1 MPVPVDL
8 NKLSDVVKNDTVKK
22 AVYDKSA
29 AKVNNSDTSDF
40 VLRTKY
46 QTDKAG
52 LEKQIPDVTD
62 FVKKTEFIDLENK
75 FQILVV

>member
-1 MPVPVDL
+1 MS
-8 NKLSDVVKNDTVKK
+8 KLSDVVKNDTVIK

-46 QTDKAG
+46 QTGKAG